1 MGDMP
6 FSQQGVERDEQI
18 QVDAAQD
25 AVKWAW
31 SGVRGVHGSGGGRN
45 LGSDPGVRTDS
56 GLEKRG
62 HSASQLRAVMGCT
75 GNRT

>member
-6 FSQQGVERDEQI
+6 FSQQGVERDKQI

-31 SGVRGVHGSGGGRN
+31 SGVRGVHGSGRGETWAAIRAFGQIRVPRN
-45 LGSDPGVRTDS
+45 GSFRES
-56 GLEKRG
+56 
-62 HSASQLRAVMGCT
+62 SACRDGPPLPPE
-75 GNRT
+75 